1 MGTPLAICYFLEN
14 LNRSIPKFPKEDGKE
29 KYMVDETV
37 IIDKRETAKAVK
49 EGQQQAE
56 DSSMM
61 KTYNEMTPEDQAVVR
76 MMATED
82 GCESIEEF
90 IQLQ

>member
-1 MGTPLAICYFLEN
+1 
-14 LNRSIPKFPKEDGKE
+14 
-29 KYMVDETV
+29 
-37 IIDKRETAKAVK
+37 
-49 EGQQQAE
+49 
-56 DSSMM
+56 MM